1 MKEVNFMFKN
11 LTKGELVGVIGS
23 AILTGLATLLFN
35 AVELTSAKKEAREI
49 AAGDSEETE
58 EVEE

>member
-1 MKEVNFMFKN
+1 MLKN

-35 AVELTSAKKEAREI
+35 VVELTSAKKEAREI
-49 AAGDSEETE
+49 TTGDSEETE
-58 EVEE
+58 EAKE

>member
-1 MKEVNFMFKN
+1 MFKN

-35 AVELTSAKKEAREI
+35 MVELTSAKKEAQEI
-49 AAGDSEETE
+49 AAGDSEGDAE
-58 EVEE
+58 E

>member
-1 MKEVNFMFKN
+1 MFKN
-11 LTKGELVGVIGS
+11 LTKGELVGVIGN

-35 AVELTSAKKEAREI
+35 VVELTSAKKEAREI

-58 EVEE
+58 EAEE

>member
-1 MKEVNFMFKN
+1 MFKN

-35 AVELTSAKKEAREI
+35 AVELTSAKKEAREL
-49 AAGDSEETE
+49 AAGDPEATEAIEE
-58 EVEE
+58 

>member
-1 MKEVNFMFKN
+1 MFKN

-35 AVELTSAKKEAREI
+35 VVELTSAKKEAREI
-49 AAGDSEETE
+49 TTGDSEETE

>member
-1 MKEVNFMFKN
+1 MFKN

-35 AVELTSAKKEAREI
+35 AVELASAKKEAREI
-49 AAGDSEETE
+49 IAGNSEEAEAIE
-58 EVEE
+58 E

>member
-1 MKEVNFMFKN
+1 MFKN

-35 AVELTSAKKEAREI
+35 VVELTTAKKEARVI
-49 AAGDSEETE
+49 AEGDSEETE
-58 EVEE
+58 EAEE

>member
-1 MKEVNFMFKN
+1 MFKN
-11 LTKGELVGVIGS
+11 LTNGELVGVIGS

-35 AVELTSAKKEAREI
+35 VVELTSAKKEAREI
-49 AAGDSEETE
+49 ATGDSEETE